1 MLSLVEMIESIWL
14 RVGPFFTLT
23 MSNKIRRLSD
33 IEAFGHHRRL
43 VAAMRERNAEVARD
57 AVVRDIREAFDGLV
71 RAGIFASEQ
80 MRDAAERRP
89 QEPGV
94 RKRVG

>member
-1 MLSLVEMIESIWL
+1 
-14 RVGPFFTLT
+14 
-23 MSNKIRRLSD
+23 
-33 IEAFGHHRRL
+33 
-43 VAAMRERNAEVARD
+43 MRERNAEVARD